1 MEEEGVMVT
10 CGKLTLGPAIE
21 NPPTENLATENPA
34 TENPPTEE
42 TLAEVETITATDE
55 VADNEMVNDSV
66 KPGDEEVDPVQEI
79 AVAAEVPP
87 EENCQDTVAT
97 QLEPSE
103 TTASMEEMSECLQE
117 STHEGEEATNNGTME
132 KCNAS
137 QFSEEVTRDKE
148 VMETVT
154 SVGQLDKSESHKNVS
169 AEETA
174 LARGDD
180 IVEAQLEEKNETPID
195 EIGENGDIKEGTESG

>member
-1 MEEEGVMVT
+1 MEMKNDKEGEEEDGERITEQLMTVKAEVTMIDTDSLGSNFEDEDMEEEGVMVT

-79 AVAAEVPP
+79 
-87 EENCQDTVAT
+87 
-97 QLEPSE
+97 
-103 TTASMEEMSECLQE
+103 
-117 STHEGEEATNNGTME
+117 
-132 KCNAS
+132 
-137 QFSEEVTRDKE
+137 
-148 VMETVT
+148 
-154 SVGQLDKSESHKNVS
+154 
-169 AEETA
+169 
-174 LARGDD
+174 
-180 IVEAQLEEKNETPID
+180 
-195 EIGENGDIKEGTESG
+195 